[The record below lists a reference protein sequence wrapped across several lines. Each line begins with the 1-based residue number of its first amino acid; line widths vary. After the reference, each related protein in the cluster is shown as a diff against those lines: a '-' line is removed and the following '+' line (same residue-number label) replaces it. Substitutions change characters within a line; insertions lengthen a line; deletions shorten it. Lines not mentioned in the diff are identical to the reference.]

1 MDRAAAVKARLDEVK
16 SVALGAMEV
25 GPPCL
30 ECRYK
35 RFGTCRN
42 PAYSEPSF
50 DPALGT
56 FTEKFETSLSKA
68 RAEDGLC
75 GPEGLLFEP
84 QFPAIEVAKAFGGGL
99 KIAWLIA
106 TAIIFGITLLA
117 MIY

>member
-1 MDRAAAVKARLDEVK
+1 MDRVAAAKASLERVK
-16 SVALGAMEV
+16 SVAREAMEV

-30 ECRYK
+30 ECRFK

-56 FTEKFETSLSKA
+56 YTENFTTPLSKA

-84 QFPAIEVAKAFGGGL
+84 QFPIIAVTKAFGGGL
-99 KIAWLIA
+99 KTAWLIA
-106 TAIIFGITLLA
+106 AAVLFGITILSILR
-117 MIY
+117 